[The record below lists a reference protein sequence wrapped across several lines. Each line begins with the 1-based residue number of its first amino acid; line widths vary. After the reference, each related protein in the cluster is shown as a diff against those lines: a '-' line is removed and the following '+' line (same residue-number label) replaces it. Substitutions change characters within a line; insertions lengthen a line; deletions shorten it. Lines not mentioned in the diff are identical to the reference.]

1 MLFDKMFQRQL
12 IVTSLLA
19 GGIERECSLGEMARD
34 SRKAY
39 LLLASMSMIFST
51 DIYRSNLNLREW
63 KR

>member
-39 LLLASMSMIFST
+39 LLLASMRIFST
-51 DIYRSNLNLREW
+51 DIYRSNLNIGKW